1 MSIQQAVQEAAK
13 AAPPVTVT
21 GLTVFGYTLPDV
33 VMLMTLIY
41 TTVQLL
47 FLLWDRARKEMERED
62 GCKR

>member
-1 MSIQQAVQEAAK
+1 MNVQPVLHEAAK

-21 GLTVFGYTLPDV
+21 GLTIFGYPLPEV

-47 FLLWDRARKEMERED
+47 LLLWDRVRKEMERED